1 MWLVWRCRKVAASFS
16 LALLA
21 DSKSCMRAFPF
32 PFIRPWESVCA
43 RLRVCLVVG
52 RKNLLIYLEAAARFL
67 QESNNWQFTNKI
79 QIEDDANWAFANF
92 LFYGPANTHTHT
104 HAFTQT
110 HTRRGRHA
118 DILYQCVHT
127 PLGPN
132 DAYKM
137 QQQQF
142 SAFFLN
148 GNFFVVAVQ
157 QPSPPTICPPLPR
170 IFQPHWSAF
179 LLLLPRRAHYME
191 SAFPLFVI
199 VVDVFLLF
207 CHCPHKNALILSSE
221 KIKNVDMNAAWGN
234 KIW

>member
-1 MWLVWRCRKVAASFS
+1 MCKTSCVPCCGEEKPFDLLRGRGTFSPRIEQLAIHKQNTNRRRCELSFC
-16 LALLA
+16 
-21 DSKSCMRAFPF
+21 K
-32 PFIRPWESVCA
+32 
-43 RLRVCLVVG
+43 
-52 RKNLLIYLEAAARFL
+52 
-67 QESNNWQFTNKI
+67 
-79 QIEDDANWAFANF
+79 
-92 LFYGPANTHTHT
+92 LFVLWPCEHTHTHT

-148 GNFFVVAVQ
+148 GNFFAVQ

>member
-1 MWLVWRCRKVAASFS
+1 M
-16 LALLA
+16 LAIYVTCLA
-21 DSKSCMRAFPF
+21 VQKSCSEFFFSAFGRQQKLHARISVSVYQTVRECMCKTSCVPCCGEEKPF
-32 PFIRPWESVCA
+32 DL
-43 RLRVCLVVG
+43 LRG
-52 RKNLLIYLEAAARFL
+52 RGTFSPRIEQLAIHKQN
-67 QESNNWQFTNKI
+67 TNRRRCELSFCK
-79 QIEDDANWAFANF
+79 
-92 LFYGPANTHTHT
+92 LFVLWPCEHTHTHT

-170 IFQPHWSAF
+170 IFQPH
-179 LLLLPRRAHYME
+179 
-191 SAFPLFVI
+191 
-199 VVDVFLLF
+199 
-207 CHCPHKNALILSSE
+207 
-221 KIKNVDMNAAWGN
+221 
-234 KIW
+234 